1 MLQCVSFVY
10 SDAYGKFVHI
20 KEIYTEKIT
29 GVSGLQATEDKVKE
43 RLEKYLSRDE
53 NGIRKIV
60 LNLFITGD
68 KFTTSDVY
76 KHLEQECCEV
86 SYRGVS
92 AMVGLMNTRLGI
104 LSINVTGDHNI
115 YSLKDDYK
123 PVVEAILT
131 HTAQ

>member
-1 MLQCVSFVY
+1 MRALFR
-10 SDAYGKFVHI
+10 I
-20 KEIYTEKIT
+20 NEKKII
-29 GVSGLQATEDKVKE
+29 GVAGLQATEDKVKE

-60 LNLFITGD
+60 LNLFITGN

-76 KHLEQECCEV
+76 KHLEQESCEV

-123 PVVEAILT
+123 PVVESILT
-131 HTAQ
+131 HAAQ

>member
-1 MLQCVSFVY
+1 M
-10 SDAYGKFVHI
+10 
-20 KEIYTEKIT
+20 
-29 GVSGLQATEDKVKE
+29 SGLQTSEDRVRE
-43 RLEKYLSRDE
+43 RVEKYLSRDE

-60 LNLFITGD
+60 LNLFTTGD
-68 KFTTSDVY
+68 KFTTGDVY
-76 KHLEQECCEV
+76 KHLEQERCDV

-123 PVVEAILT
+123 PVVQAILT
-131 HTAQ
+131 HAAQ